1 MRKEHFMGLDRNKQL
16 NGEID
21 KLLALISEY
30 ELVNK
35 ELIDELEIYIDQDE
49 QARSILSRRDAMR
62 EIIESTLRKIAV
74 SGEPIKHLKY

>member
-1 MRKEHFMGLDRNKQL
+1 MGLDRNKQL

-35 ELIDELEIYIDQDE
+35 ELIDEL
-49 QARSILSRRDAMR
+49 
-62 EIIESTLRKIAV
+62 
-74 SGEPIKHLKY
+74 